1 MINWQAEAL
10 WEQLVALAPGLSVEV
25 VPELASTNTTL
36 LERARLGDIS
46 PCLLVAERQTAG
58 RGRLG
63 RAWAATPG
71 RTLTFSLAWPADWAD
86 WSGLSLAVGLIVAE
100 ALDSSGTQL
109 GIKWPNDLWLR
120 NEDRKL
126 GGILIETLPVPGGNQ
141 RLAVI
146 GIGLN
151 VMPREADD
159 TTPLATGYA
168 CVQEWQPQATVV
180 SVLHQVAVPL
190 VQALQHFGQ
199 SGFAPYQSA
208 FDDRDVLQGR
218 RVHAG
223 ELEGIVLGVDRHGE
237 LLVQTTSCISAISS
251 GEVSIRPC

>member
-1 MINWQAEAL
+1 MNWQAEAL
-10 WEQLVALAPGLSVEV
+10 REQLVALAPGLSVEV

-36 LERARLGDIS
+36 LERARLGDTS

-63 RAWAATPG
+63 RPWAATPG

-120 NEDRKL
+120 QEDRKL

-159 TTPLATGYA
+159 STPLATGYA
-168 CVQEWQPQATVV
+168 CVQEWQPQASVV
-180 SVLHQVAVPL
+180 SVLHQVAAPL

-199 SGFAPYQSA
+199 SGFAPYQQA

-218 RVHAG
+218 KVQAG
-223 ELEGIVLGVDRHGE
+223 ELEGTVLGVDRHGE
-237 LLVQTTSCISAISS
+237 LLLQTSGGLSPITS

>member
-1 MINWQAEAL
+1 MNWQAEAL

-36 LERARLGDIS
+36 LERARLGDTS

-63 RAWAATPG
+63 RTWEAEPG
-71 RTLTFSLAWPADWAD
+71 RTLTFSLAWPAEWAD
-86 WSGLSLAVGLIVAE
+86 WSGLSLVVGLVVAE
-100 ALDSSGTQL
+100 ALDRHGTQL
-109 GIKWPNDLWLR
+109 GLKWPNDLWLR
-120 NEDRKL
+120 HADRKL
-126 GGILIETLPVPGGNQ
+126 GGILIETLPIPGGNQ

-146 GIGLN
+146 GIGVN
-151 VMPREADD
+151 VMPRDEAD
-159 TTPLATGYA
+159 TTPLASGYA
-168 CVQEWQPQATVV
+168 CVQEWQPEATVE
-180 SVLHQVAVPL
+180 SVLHQVAAPL

-218 RVHAG
+218 RVLAG

-237 LLVQTTSCISAISS
+237 LLVQTTSCISAVSS
-251 GEVSIRPC
+251 GEVSVRPC

>member
-1 MINWQAEAL
+1 MNWQAEAL

-36 LERARLGDIS
+36 LERARLGDTS

-63 RAWAATPG
+63 RAWAAAPG
-71 RTLTFSLAWPADWAD
+71 RTLTFSLAWPTDWAD
-86 WSGLSLAVGLIVAE
+86 WSGLSLAAGLIVAE

-120 NEDRKL
+120 HEDRKL
-126 GGILIETLPVPGGNQ
+126 GGILIETLPIPGGNQ

-168 CVQEWQPQATVV
+168 CVQEWQPQASVV
-180 SVLHQVAVPL
+180 SVLHQVAAPL

-199 SGFAPYQSA
+199 SGFAPYQHA

-218 RVHAG
+218 KVQAG
-223 ELEGIVLGVDRHGE
+223 ELEGTVLGVGRHGE
-237 LLVQTTSCISAISS
+237 LLLQTSGGLSPITS